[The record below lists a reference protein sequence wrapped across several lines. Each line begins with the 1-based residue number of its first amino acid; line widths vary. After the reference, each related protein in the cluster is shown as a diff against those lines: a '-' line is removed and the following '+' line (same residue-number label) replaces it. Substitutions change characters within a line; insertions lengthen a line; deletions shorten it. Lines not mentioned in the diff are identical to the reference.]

1 MKTPDFSGVF
11 YFWYIPKYILYLY
24 CMSETDYNKL
34 RTDVLEKLIY
44 SRGIEC
50 RMKKDEMVRML
61 KLYDEGKYV
70 EPMKETLY
78 NKDGNGYNVGID
90 IKNREHLL
98 QISKLIEKKEGKS
111 LNRYSEDRIW
121 YWSPQKLI

>member
-1 MKTPDFSGVF
+1 
-11 YFWYIPKYILYLY
+11 
-24 CMSETDYNKL
+24 MSETDYNKL

-50 RMKKDEMVRML
+50 RMKKDEMVKML
-61 KLYDEGKYV
+61 KLYDEGKYI

-78 NKDGNGYNVGID
+78 IKEGNGYNVGVD

-98 QISKLIEKKEGKS
+98 QISKIIEKKEGKS
-111 LNRYSEDRIW
+111 LNRYSDDRVW

>member
-1 MKTPDFSGVF
+1 
-11 YFWYIPKYILYLY
+11 
-24 CMSETDYNKL
+24 MSETDYNKL

-50 RMKKDEMVRML
+50 RMKKDEMVKML
-61 KLYDEGKYV
+61 KLYDEGKYI

-78 NKDGNGYNVGID
+78 IKEGNGYNVGVD

-98 QISKLIEKKEGKS
+98 QISKIIEKKEGKS
-111 LNRYSEDRIW
+111 INRYSDDRIW

>member
-1 MKTPDFSGVF
+1 
-11 YFWYIPKYILYLY
+11 
-24 CMSETDYNKL
+24 MSETDYNKL

-50 RMKKDEMVRML
+50 KMKKDEMVKML
-61 KLYDEGKYV
+61 KLYDEGKYI

-78 NKDGNGYNVGID
+78 IKEGNGYNVGVD
-90 IKNREHLL
+90 VKNREHLL
-98 QISKLIEKKEGKS
+98 QISKIIEKKEGKS
-111 LNRYSEDRIW
+111 LNRYSDDRIW

>member
-1 MKTPDFSGVF
+1 
-11 YFWYIPKYILYLY
+11 
-24 CMSETDYNKL
+24 MSETDYNKL

-50 RMKKDEMVRML
+50 RMKKDEMVKML
-61 KLYDEGKYV
+61 KLYDEGKYI

-78 NKDGNGYNVGID
+78 IKEGNGYNVGVD
-90 IKNREHLL
+90 VKNREHLL
-98 QISKLIEKKEGKS
+98 QISKIIEKKEGKS
-111 LNRYSEDRIW
+111 LNRYSDDRIW